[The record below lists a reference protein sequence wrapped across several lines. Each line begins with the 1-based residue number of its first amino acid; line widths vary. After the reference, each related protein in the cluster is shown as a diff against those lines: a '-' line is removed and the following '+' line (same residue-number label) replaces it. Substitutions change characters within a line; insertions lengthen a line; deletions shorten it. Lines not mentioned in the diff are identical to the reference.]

1 MKLIDILKKIGIDLD
16 KEVEYADEQTLNS
29 DSKSNNEVVKNKKE
43 KDEVTPKNTK
53 NTIEDTKNTGE
64 NTKNT
69 VEDTK
74 NTVEDIN
81 NTEENKVEIKFD
93 EKTGLFD
100 LKGIED
106 NAIKAELQKAN
117 DYTIRTANNVKIE
130 KAFNE
135 KLSGLKIRKGITS
148 EVIKKMINFDDVK
161 VDGDNV
167 VGLDEAF
174 ENLQKEQSGL
184 FVQHNQSES
193 NPMLEGFNPVQNT
206 DNSSALNASLASL
219 AASLGNN

>member
-16 KEVEYADEQTLNS
+16 EEVNYADEQTLNS
-29 DSKSNNEVVKNKKE
+29 DNKSNNEVIKDKKE
-43 KDEVTPKNTK
+43 KDEVTPKDKKETK
-53 NTIEDTKNTGE
+53 VEEKDTIKDTKNT
-64 NTKNT
+64 
-69 VEDTK
+69 
-74 NTVEDIN
+74 
-81 NTEENKVEIKFD
+81 EEIKVEIKFD

-135 KLSGLKIRKGITS
+135 KLNGLKIRKGITS
-148 EVIKKMINFDDVK
+148 EVIKKMINFDEVK

-184 FVQHNQSES
+184 FVQRNQSES

>member
-1 MKLIDILKKIGIDLD
+1 MKLIDILKKIGIDVEE
-16 KEVEYADEQTLNS
+16 EVDYTNEQTLNS
-29 DSKSNNEVVKNKKE
+29 DSKSNNKVVEDKKE
-43 KDEVTPKNTK
+43 KDEVTPKNKKETK
-53 NTIEDTKNTGE
+53 VEEKDTIKDTKNT
-64 NTKNT
+64 
-69 VEDTK
+69 
-74 NTVEDIN
+74 
-81 NTEENKVEIKFD
+81 EEIKVEIKFD

-135 KLSGLKIRKGITS
+135 KLNSLKIRKGITS
-148 EVIKKMINFDDVK
+148 EVIKKMINFDEVK

-184 FVQHNQSES
+184 FVQRNQSES

>member
-29 DSKSNNEVVKNKKE
+29 DSKSNNEVIEDKKE
-43 KDEVTPKNTK
+43 KDKVTPK
-53 NTIEDTKNTGE
+53 DTKNTVD

-74 NTVEDIN
+74 

-148 EVIKKMINFDDVK
+148 EVIKKMINFDEVK

-184 FVQHNQSES
+184 FVQRNQSES

>member
-16 KEVEYADEQTLNS
+16 EEVDYANEQTLNS
-29 DSKSNNEVVKNKKE
+29 DSKSKNEVVENKKE
-43 KDEVTPKNTK
+43 KDEVTPKDKKETK
-53 NTIEDTKNTGE
+53 VEEKDTSKDTK
-64 NTKNT
+64 
-69 VEDTK
+69 D
-74 NTVEDIN
+74 
-81 NTEENKVEIKFD
+81 TEETKLEIKFD

-184 FVQHNQSES
+184 FVQRNQSES

>member
-29 DSKSNNEVVKNKKE
+29 DSKSNNEVIEGKKE

-53 NTIEDTKNTGE
+53 NTVEDTKNTGE
-64 NTKNT
+64 
-69 VEDTK
+69 DTK
-74 NTVEDIN
+74 NTIEDIN

-117 DYTIRTANNVKIE
+117 DYTIKTANNVKIE

-184 FVQHNQSES
+184 FVQRNQSES

>member
-1 MKLIDILKKIGIDLD
+1 MKLIDILKKIGINLD
-16 KEVEYADEQTLNS
+16 EEVEYTNEQTLNS
-29 DSKSNNEVVKNKKE
+29 DSKSNNKVVEDKKE
-43 KDEVTPKNTK
+43 KDEVTPK
-53 NTIEDTKNTGE
+53 D
-64 NTKNT
+64 TKNT

-74 NTVEDIN
+74 NTGEDTK
-81 NTEENKVEIKFD
+81 NTEEIKVEIKFD

-184 FVQHNQSES
+184 FVQRNQSES

>member
-16 KEVEYADEQTLNS
+16 EEVDYADEQTLNS
-29 DSKSNNEVVKNKKE
+29 DSKSNNEVVEDKKE
-43 KDEVTPKNTK
+43 KNEVTPKDKKETK
-53 NTIEDTKNTGE
+53 VEEKDTSEDTK
-64 NTKNT
+64 
-69 VEDTK
+69 D
-74 NTVEDIN
+74 
-81 NTEENKVEIKFD
+81 TEEIKVEIKFD

-106 NAIKAELQKAN
+106 NAIKTELQKAN

-135 KLSGLKIRKGITS
+135 KLNGLKIRKGITS
-148 EVIKKMINFDDVK
+148 EVIKKMINFDEVK

-184 FVQHNQSES
+184 FVQRNQSES